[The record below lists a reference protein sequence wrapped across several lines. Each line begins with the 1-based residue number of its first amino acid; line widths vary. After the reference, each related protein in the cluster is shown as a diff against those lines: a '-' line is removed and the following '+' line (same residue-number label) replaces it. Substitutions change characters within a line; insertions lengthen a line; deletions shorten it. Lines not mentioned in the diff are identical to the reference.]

1 MLNYQ
6 RVVRVIW
13 QFQQFVLLHILFF
26 PSLVDK
32 KDNNGWTRPILLAKS
47 CCLLVTNPSI
57 PDIPVA
63 EIQIFDET
71 SLNSKSADEIP
82 RHPISKT
89 LIFPNISNQFPT
101 CFTTHQVG
109 WESDMNERRFSA
121 ASTAFFTSAF
131 ILSTVFTSTLAIAVT
146 VTTKDYIQKSHLDN
160 HGIG

>member
-26 PSLVDK
+26 SSLVNK

-63 EIQIFDET
+63 EIQISDET
-71 SLNSKSADEIP
+71 SLNSSSADEIP
-82 RHPISKT
+82 
-89 LIFPNISNQFPT
+89 
-101 CFTTHQVG
+101 
-109 WESDMNERRFSA
+109 
-121 ASTAFFTSAF
+121 
-131 ILSTVFTSTLAIAVT
+131 
-146 VTTKDYIQKSHLDN
+146 LD
-160 HGIG
+160 

>member
-26 PSLVDK
+26 SSLVDK

-47 CCLLVTNPSI
+47 CCLVTNPSI

-63 EIQIFDET
+63 ELQISNET
-71 SLNSKSADEIP
+71 SLNSSSADEIP
-82 RHPISKT
+82 LHSMSKT

-109 WESDMNERRFSA
+109 WESDVNERRFSA

-131 ILSTVFTSTLAIAVT
+131 ILSTVFTSTLAVAVT

>member
-26 PSLVDK
+26 SSLVNK

-63 EIQIFDET
+63 EIQISDET
-71 SLNSKSADEIP
+71 SLNSSSADKIP
-82 RHPISKT
+82 
-89 LIFPNISNQFPT
+89 
-101 CFTTHQVG
+101 
-109 WESDMNERRFSA
+109 
-121 ASTAFFTSAF
+121 
-131 ILSTVFTSTLAIAVT
+131 
-146 VTTKDYIQKSHLDN
+146 LD
-160 HGIG
+160 